1 MEELVIDTPVTGVS
15 IPSELEIIKGEY
27 KSVTATIIPAEATL
41 KSVTWESADESIATV
56 DADGKITAVGV
67 GKTKVTVKTVDGGF
81 TKDCEVTVVALK
93 ASSVKVSVDGKEIDN
108 LEMTVGD
115 EKELTAKAEPD
126 GAVQEFTFTT
136 SDAAVVTVD
145 ENGVV
150 KAVAAG
156 TAVITVSADGAE
168 TEIEVTVEEKT
179 EPKPPAGDITVV
191 GGGDFKPTI
200 EMSKEEV
207 VDAIKNVLSE
217 EQLAAIED
225 GTANIEIELNIANID
240 STVSDEDKALID
252 EAIKNIADSDKLN
265 FMVMNY
271 LDITFGANVDGD
283 VIKISETDGMI
294 TVSVALEKA
303 VNGTYKVV
311 RIHDGK
317 AEVIDSELSE
327 DGTRLTFNTD
337 KFSTYAIVF
346 ADVASGD
353 TTPFALIALIAAAGL
368 AAVLTVTVKL
378 RKTAR
383 Q

>member
-1 MEELVIDTPVTGVS
+1 
-15 IPSELEIIKGEY
+15 
-27 KSVTATIIPAEATL
+27 
-41 KSVTWESADESIATV
+41 
-56 DADGKITAVGV
+56 
-67 GKTKVTVKTVDGGF
+67 
-81 TKDCEVTVVALK
+81 
-93 ASSVKVSVDGKEIDN
+93 
-108 LEMTVGD
+108 
-115 EKELTAKAEPD
+115 
-126 GAVQEFTFTT
+126 
-136 SDAAVVTVD
+136 
-145 ENGVV
+145 
-150 KAVAAG
+150 
-156 TAVITVSADGAE
+156 
-168 TEIEVTVEEKT
+168 
-179 EPKPPAGDITVV
+179 
-191 GGGDFKPTI
+191 
-200 EMSKEEV
+200 
-207 VDAIKNVLSE
+207 
-217 EQLAAIED
+217 
-225 GTANIEIELNIANID
+225 
-240 STVSDEDKALID
+240 
-252 EAIKNIADSDKLN
+252 
-265 FMVMNY
+265 MVMNY